1 MEQQR
6 CNTCAIIGFV
16 LSFYTPIVG
25 LVLSI
30 IGLNQIKK
38 NGESGKGLAIAGII
52 ISIILM
58 LLVVVWFAAIILV
71 AAGF

>member
-6 CNTCAIIGFV
+6 CNTCAIIRLA
-16 LSFYTPIVG
+16 LSSYTPSVV
-25 LVLSI
+25 LVFST
-30 IGLNQIKK
+30 IGLTQIKK
-38 NGESGKGLAIAGII
+38 NGESGKGLAIAGLI

-58 LLVVVWFAAIILV
+58 LLVVVWFAAIILL